1 METHAAPNIFG
12 SLIYC
17 LLTMRQRQSNEQ
29 RSSCGASDK
38 AGLRIR
44 FMGNMVNYSFMILIL
59 STHDM
64 NGRKIYNMY

>member
-1 METHAAPNIFG
+1 
-12 SLIYC
+12 
-17 LLTMRQRQSNEQ
+17 MRQRQSNEQ

-38 AGLRIR
+38 AGLQIK

-64 NGRKIYNMY
+64 NGRKIYNM